1 MSNGDEEN
9 TNIEDILNQIKGL
22 QDTEQSLM
30 TQLDTAASSPGFNS
44 SDPEITTL
52 LSNINNISESRK
64 ALFEAVSDK
73 LAVLQEG
80 VSDSRVNLVG
90 QLTLLKVAESQLN
103 DAKTKMNSLEN
114 RNDTKMRLVQI
125 NTYYGKRYEFQSKL
139 MQKII
144 MVCIPLL
151 VLFILKKKSMIPEL
165 ISNYAIGITIAVGAI
180 FIIRNMWD
188 IYTRSNMNFDEY
200 DWKYEDPSKSA
211 PSIWQYNKDNLL
223 KIDNPLKTLMKNL
236 GICVGDDCCADGLYF
251 DKEKQKCVIP
261 SDLPN
266 AKSTRDRQVIADTA
280 AADAA
285 ATAATPET
293 FITKKQAE
301 LANAAAG
308 GTSQGFKSGHLKAS
322 TVADYGD
329 DETADNNI
337 KPFSQEFDFAPVY

>member
-30 TQLDTAASSPGFNS
+30 TQLDTAASSAGFNS

-52 LSNINNISESRK
+52 LSNINNISETRK

-103 DAKTKMNSLEN
+103 DAKTKMSSLEN

-165 ISNYAIGITIAVGAI
+165 IANYAIGITIAIGAF

-236 GICVGDDCCADGLYF
+236 GICVGDSCCAD
-251 DKEKQKCVIP
+251 
-261 SDLPN
+261 
-266 AKSTRDRQVIADTA
+266 
-280 AADAA
+280 
-285 ATAATPET
+285 
-293 FITKKQAE
+293 
-301 LANAAAG
+301 
-308 GTSQGFKSGHLKAS
+308 
-322 TVADYGD
+322 
-329 DETADNNI
+329 
-337 KPFSQEFDFAPVY
+337 

>member
-30 TQLDTAASSPGFNS
+30 TQLDIAASSAGFNS

-280 AADAA
+280 AA
-285 ATAATPET
+285 ATPET

-337 KPFSQEFDFAPVY
+337 KPFSQEFDFVPVA

>member
-30 TQLDTAASSPGFNS
+30 TKLDIAASSAGFNS

-52 LSNINNISESRK
+52 LSNINNISETRK

-103 DAKTKMNSLEN
+103 DAKTKMSSLEN

-125 NTYYGKRYEFQSKL
+125 NTYYGKRYEFQGKL

-165 ISNYAIGITIAVGAI
+165 IANYAIGITIAVGAF

-280 AADAA
+280 AADAS
-285 ATAATPET
+285 TPET

-308 GTSQGFKSGHLKAS
+308 GSTSQGFKSGDLKAS
-322 TVADYGD
+322 TFADYGD

>member
-30 TQLDTAASSPGFNS
+30 TQLDIAASSAGFNS

-52 LSNINNISESRK
+52 LSNINNISETRK

-200 DWKYEDPSKSA
+200 DWKYEDPSKSS

-280 AADAA
+280 AA
-285 ATAATPET
+285 ATPET

-337 KPFSQEFDFAPVY
+337 KPFSQEFDFVPVA

>member
-30 TQLDTAASSPGFNS
+30 TQLDIAASSAGFNS

-52 LSNINNISESRK
+52 LSNINNISETRK

-280 AADAA
+280 AA
-285 ATAATPET
+285 ATPET

-329 DETADNNI
+329 DETDDNNI
-337 KPFSQEFDFAPVY
+337 KPFSQEFDFVPVA

>member
-52 LSNINNISESRK
+52 LSNINNISETRK
-64 ALFEAVSDK
+64 TLFEAVSDK

-103 DAKTKMNSLEN
+103 DAKTKMSSLEN

-151 VLFILKKKSMIPEL
+151 ILFILKKKSMIPEL

-280 AADAA
+280 AAAA
-285 ATAATPET
+285 AATPET

-308 GTSQGFKSGHLKAS
+308 GTSEGFKSGHLKAS

-329 DETADNNI
+329 DDDETSDNNI
-337 KPFSQEFDFAPVY
+337 KPFSQEFDFVPVA